1 MPIGDT
7 GQVVVI
13 RGVSYIVLGSA
24 GGTLVYAVK
33 QGEPLPALTYVV
45 DVSEADA

>member
-13 RGVSYIVLGSA
+13 HGVSYVVLGSA
-24 GGTLVYAVK
+24 GGTLAYAVK
-33 QGEPLPALTYVV
+33 QNEPLPATTYVIDLSEV
-45 DVSEADA
+45 DA